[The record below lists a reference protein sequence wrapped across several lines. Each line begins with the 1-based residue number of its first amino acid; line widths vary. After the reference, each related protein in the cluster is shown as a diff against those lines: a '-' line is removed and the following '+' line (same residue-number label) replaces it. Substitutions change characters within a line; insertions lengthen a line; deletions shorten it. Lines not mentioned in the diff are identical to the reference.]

1 MITWKRRLLALYQY
15 AHQQR
20 IDNMNAQFK
29 EIAKEAFIIAYKEN
43 FGNITI
49 SCEASGVGRTQYKTW
64 LKDDP
69 EFAKRLAEIEPE
81 EIMLDFGEQKLMER
95 IARGDTLATMFLL
108 KTRGKRRGYIEKTEV
123 AHEGDVVKQ
132 ITVNVVKPNQIGDI
146 MKQIDGDEHKALPEG
161 EIINFDTQ
169 TEPGMVVPAYKAGES
184 DEIPLYNHDKGE
196 LLDIN
201 EDGEYEE

>member
-1 MITWKRRLLALYQY
+1 
-15 AHQQR
+15 
-20 IDNMNAQFK
+20 MNAQFK

-49 SCEASGVGRTQYKTW
+49 SCEAAGVGRNQYKSW
-64 LKDDP
+64 LASDP

-95 IARGDTLATMFLL
+95 ISRGDTLATMFLL
-108 KTRGKRRGYIEKTEV
+108 KTRGKRRGYVERQEV

-132 ITVNVVKPNQIGDI
+132 ITVNVLKPGASLEDI
-146 MKQIDGDEHKALPEG
+146 PRLDGDEHKSLTESSPIVNLSGAEG
-161 EIINFDTQ
+161 DIVNFDTQ
-169 TEPGMVVPAYKAGES
+169 IEPGMVVPATKAGEI
-184 DEIPLYNHDKGE
+184 DEIPLYDHDKGE
-196 LLDIN
+196 YLDIN